1 MARCLAFHGDG
12 NPLYRG
18 LGPTK
23 LEGVMSATTE
33 TGTEKPAATGTPVR
47 MRMPP
52 KLLARVDAL
61 VAAQPE
67 PKPTRGKVIKELM
80 REALNARRARRKA
93 RQAAAGGPKAAAPK
107 G

>member
-1 MARCLAFHGDG
+1 
-12 NPLYRG
+12 
-18 LGPTK
+18 
-23 LEGVMSATTE
+23 MSATTE
-33 TGTEKPAATGTPVR
+33 AGADKARAGTPVR

-80 REALNARRARRKA
+80 REALSARRARRRA
-93 RQAAAGGPKAAAPK
+93 RQAAAGGSKSAAKK
-107 G
+107 GA

>member
-1 MARCLAFHGDG
+1 MARCVAFHGDG

-33 TGTEKPAATGTPVR
+33 TGKEKPAGTPVR

-52 KLLARVDAL
+52 KLLARLDAV

-93 RQAAAGGPKAAAPK
+93 RQAAAGGAKAAASK

>member
-1 MARCLAFHGDG
+1 
-12 NPLYRG
+12 
-18 LGPTK
+18 
-23 LEGVMSATTE
+23 MSVTTG
-33 TGTEKPAATGTPVR
+33 TGTEKAKAGTPVR

-80 REALNARRARRKA
+80 REALSARRARRRA
-93 RQAAAGGPKAAAPK
+93 RQASAGGPKGAAAK
-107 G
+107 GA

>member
-1 MARCLAFHGDG
+1 
-12 NPLYRG
+12 
-18 LGPTK
+18 
-23 LEGVMSATTE
+23 MSATNE
-33 TGTEKPAATGTPVR
+33 TGTAKPGTPVR

-52 KLLARVDAL
+52 KLLARLDAL

-93 RQAAAGGPKAAAPK
+93 RQAAGVAPKAAAAK

>member
-1 MARCLAFHGDG
+1 
-12 NPLYRG
+12 
-18 LGPTK
+18 
-23 LEGVMSATTE
+23 MSATTG
-33 TGTEKPAATGTPVR
+33 TGSEKPAATGTPVR

-93 RQAAAGGPKAAAPK
+93 RQAAAGPKAAAAK